1 MSLTGRI
8 PAFRLSSGMQ
18 GDLCQAENDTLIA
31 I

>member
-8 PAFRLSSGMQ
+8 PVLRLSSSMQ
-18 GDLCQAENDTLIA
+18 GDLCQAENDRLIA